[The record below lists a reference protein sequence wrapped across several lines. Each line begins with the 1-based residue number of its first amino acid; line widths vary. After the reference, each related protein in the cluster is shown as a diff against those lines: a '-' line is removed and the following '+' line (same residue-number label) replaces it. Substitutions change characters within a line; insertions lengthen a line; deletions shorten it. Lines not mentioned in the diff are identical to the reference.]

1 MTPSTNST
9 RRAVRTGPFPRAL
22 GCAESTPRY
31 PGGLPRPP
39 VRVDEPGELIAALP
53 AMLGFVPERSL
64 VVAVL
69 REVAGGAAEA
79 IEAVVRFDLDV
90 ATDTRLLDQFIA
102 CLGSICLREEATGVL
117 AVFVEDRAEFE
128 GEEVLRAAELI
139 DVLAEDGLAVRGAW
153 SVPAIAAGQRYHSVF
168 GTFGTGVVADPS
180 SSIVAV
186 SHVLQGKQIRGS
198 RHEMTAL
205 MLPDD
210 LLSARVRAQ
219 LGAAHARYRGGLM
232 AATRAGNAAAYQRR
246 ALEWVLWQIADTA
259 SGAPRADRE
268 LARLAATLRDRP
280 IRDAMYG
287 LALGDHAEAAE
298 RLWAQLARATPGS
311 DRAEAAALLGFSAYL
326 RGDGPFAGVAIAA
339 AVAADAEHSMA
350 VLLETSLQTGLRPE
364 RLRKLAHC
372 GHQIA
377 ADLGVDIGPI
387 TPADH

>member
-9 RRAVRTGPFPRAL
+9 RRAKRTGPFPRAL
-22 GCAESTPRY
+22 GCAESTPGY
-31 PGGLPRPP
+31 PGKRRRPP
-39 VRVDEPGELIAALP
+39 LRVDDPGALIAALP
-53 AMLGFVPERSL
+53 ALLGFVPERSL
-64 VVAVL
+64 VIAVL
-69 REVAGGAAEA
+69 HDIAGGAADA

-90 ATDTRLLDQFIA
+90 ATDTRLFDQFIA
-102 CLGSICLREEATGVL
+102 CLTSICLREESTGVL
-117 AVFVEDRAEFE
+117 AVLVEDRAEFD
-128 GEEVLRAAELI
+128 GEEVLRAVDLI
-139 DVLAEDGLAVRGAW
+139 EVLADEGIEIRGAW
-153 SVPAIAAGQRYHSVF
+153 SVPAIAAGERYCSVF
-168 GTFGTGVVADPS
+168 DTFTTGLVADPS
-180 SSIVAV
+180 SSIVTV
-186 SHVLQGKQIRGS
+186 SHVLEGKQIRGS
-198 RHEMTAL
+198 RREMTAV
-205 MLPDD
+205 MIPDD

-219 LGAAHARYRGGLM
+219 LEAADARYRTGLT
-232 AATRAGNAAAYQRR
+232 AATRAGNAAAYQRQ

-259 SGAPRADRE
+259 SGAPRAERE

-298 RLWAQLARATPGS
+298 LLWGQLARATPGS

-339 AVAADAEHSMA
+339 AVEADAEHAMA

-364 RLRKLAHC
+364 RLRRLAHC

-387 TPADH
+387 AGCDR

>member
-1 MTPSTNST
+1 MTPSTNPT
-9 RRAVRTGPFPRAL
+9 RRPARTGPFPRAL

-31 PGGLPRPP
+31 PGERPRPP
-39 VRVDEPGELIAALP
+39 LRVDEPGELIAALP

-69 REVAGGAAEA
+69 HQVAGGVVEA

-90 ATDTRLLDQFIA
+90 ATDMRLLDQFTA
-102 CLGSICLREEATGVL
+102 CLASICLREEATGVL
-117 AVFVEDRAEFE
+117 VVFVEDRAEFE
-128 GEEVLRAAELI
+128 GEELLRAAELI
-139 DVLAEDGLAVRGAW
+139 DALAEDGIEVRGAW
-153 SVPAIAAGQRYHSVF
+153 SVRAIAAGERYRSVF
-168 GTFGTGVVADPS
+168 GTVGTGLVADPS

-186 SHVLQGKQIRGS
+186 SHVLEGKQIRGS
-198 RHEMTAL
+198 RREMTAL
-205 MLPDD
+205 MMPDD

-219 LGAAHARYRGGLM
+219 LGAAHARYRGGLA
-232 AATRAGNAAAYQRR
+232 AATRAGNMLAYQRR

-259 SGAPRADRE
+259 SGAPRAERE
-268 LARLAATLRDRP
+268 LARLAVTLRDRP

-298 RLWAQLARATPGS
+298 LLWAQLARATPGA

-326 RGDGPFAGVAIAA
+326 RGDGPFAGVAVAA
-339 AVAADAEHSMA
+339 AVEADAEHAMA
-350 VLLETSLQTGLRPE
+350 ALLETSLQTGLRPE
-364 RLRKLAHC
+364 RLRRLAHC

-387 TPADH
+387 AP

>member
-1 MTPSTNST
+1 MTPSTNPT
-9 RRAVRTGPFPRAL
+9 RRVKRTGPFPRAL

-31 PGGLPRPP
+31 PGGLSRPP
-39 VRVDEPGELIAALP
+39 LRVDEPGELIAALP

-69 REVAGGAAEA
+69 HEVAGGAAEA

-90 ATDTRLLDQFIA
+90 ATDIRLLDQFTA
-102 CLGSICLREEATGVL
+102 CLASICLREEATGVL

-128 GEEVLRAAELI
+128 GEEVLQAAELI
-139 DVLAEDGLAVRGAW
+139 DALAEDGIAVRGAW
-153 SVPAIAAGQRYHSVF
+153 SVPAIAAGQRYRSVF
-168 GTFGTGVVADPS
+168 GTVGTGLVTDPS
-180 SSIVAV
+180 SSLVAV
-186 SHVLQGKQIRGS
+186 SHVLEGKQIRGS
-198 RHEMTAL
+198 RRELTAL
-205 MLPDD
+205 MIPDE
-210 LLSARVRAQ
+210 LLSARVRAH
-219 LGAAHARYRGGLM
+219 LGPADARYRAGLV
-232 AATRAGNAAAYQRR
+232 AATRAGNAVAYQRR

-259 SGAPRADRE
+259 SGAPRAARE

-280 IRDAMYG
+280 IRDAVYG
-287 LALGDHAEAAE
+287 LAVGDHAEAAE
-298 RLWAQLARATPGS
+298 RLWAQLVRAAPGT

-339 AVAADAEHSMA
+339 AVEADAEHAMA

-364 RLRKLAHC
+364 RLRRLALC

-387 TPADH
+387 TL

>member
-1 MTPSTNST
+1 MTPSTNPT
-9 RRAVRTGPFPRAL
+9 RRPARTGPFPRAL

-39 VRVDEPGELIAALP
+39 LRVDEPGELIAALP

-69 REVAGGAAEA
+69 HEVAGGAAEA

-90 ATDTRLLDQFIA
+90 ATDIRLLDQFTA
-102 CLGSICLREEATGVL
+102 CLASICLREEATGVL

-128 GEEVLRAAELI
+128 GEEVLRAAELV
-139 DVLAEDGLAVRGAW
+139 DALAEDGIAVRGAW
-153 SVPAIAAGQRYHSVF
+153 SVPAIAAGQRYRSVF
-168 GTFGTGVVADPS
+168 GTVGSGLVTDPS
-180 SSIVAV
+180 SSLVAV
-186 SHVLQGKQIRGS
+186 SHVLEGKQIRGS
-198 RHEMTAL
+198 RREMTAL
-205 MLPDD
+205 MIPDE
-210 LLSARVRAQ
+210 LLGARVRAH
-219 LGAAHARYRGGLM
+219 LGPADARYRAGLA
-232 AATRAGNAAAYQRR
+232 AATRAGNAVAYQRR

-259 SGAPRADRE
+259 SGAPRAARE

-280 IRDAMYG
+280 IRDAVYG
-287 LALGDHAEAAE
+287 LAVGDHAEAAE
-298 RLWAQLARATPGS
+298 RLWAQLVRAAPGT

-339 AVAADAEHSMA
+339 AVAADAEHAMA

-364 RLRKLAHC
+364 RLRRLALC

-387 TPADH
+387 TL

>member
-1 MTPSTNST
+1 MTPSTNPT
-9 RRAVRTGPFPRAL
+9 RRATRTGPFPRAL

-31 PGGLPRPP
+31 PGGSPRPP
-39 VRVDEPGELIAALP
+39 LRVDEPGELIAALP

-69 REVAGGAAEA
+69 HAVAGGAAEA

-90 ATDTRLLDQFIA
+90 ATDIRLLDQFTA
-102 CLGSICLREEATGVL
+102 CLASICLREEATGVL

-128 GEEVLRAAELI
+128 GEQVLRAAELI
-139 DVLAEDGLAVRGAW
+139 DVLAEDGIAVRGAW
-153 SVPAIAAGQRYHSVF
+153 SVRAIAAGERYRSVF
-168 GTFGTGVVADPS
+168 GTVGTGLVADPS

-186 SHVLQGKQIRGS
+186 SHVLEGKQIRGS
-198 RHEMTAL
+198 RSEMTAL
-205 MLPDD
+205 MVPDD

-219 LGAAHARYRGGLM
+219 LGAAHARYRGGLA
-232 AATRAGNAAAYQRR
+232 AATRAGNMVAYQRR

-259 SGAPRADRE
+259 SGAPRAERE
-268 LARLAATLRDRP
+268 LARLAVTLRDRP

-298 RLWAQLARATPGS
+298 LLWAQLARATPGA

-326 RGDGPFAGVAIAA
+326 RGDGPFAGVAVAA
-339 AVAADAEHSMA
+339 AVEADAEHTMA
-350 VLLETSLQTGLRPE
+350 ALLETSLQTGLRPE
-364 RLRKLAHC
+364 RLRRLAHC

-387 TPADH
+387 AP

>member
-9 RRAVRTGPFPRAL
+9 RRAQRSGPFPRAL
-22 GCAESTPRY
+22 GCAESNPRY
-31 PGGLPRPP
+31 TGGLPRPP
-39 VRVDEPGELIAALP
+39 LRVDEPGELIAALP

-69 REVAGGAAEA
+69 HAVAGGASEA

-90 ATDTRLLDQFIA
+90 ATDVRLLDQFIA

-128 GEEVLRAAELI
+128 GEEVLRAADLI
-139 DVLAEDGLAVRGAW
+139 SVLVEDGIAVRGAW
-153 SVPAIAAGQRYHSVF
+153 SVPAIAAGERYRSVF
-168 GTFGTGVVADPS
+168 GTFGTGLVADPL

-186 SHVLQGKQIRGS
+186 SHVLEGKQIRGS
-198 RHEMTAL
+198 RQEMSAL
-205 MLPDD
+205 MIPDD
-210 LLSARVRAQ
+210 LLSARVRTQ
-219 LGAAHARYRGGLM
+219 LAAADARYRGGLT
-232 AATRAGNAAAYQRR
+232 AATRAGNAVAYQRR

-259 SGAPRADRE
+259 SGAPRDERE

-298 RLWAQLARATPGS
+298 LLWAQLARATPGR

-372 GHQIA
+372 GHQVA

-387 TPADH
+387 VG